1 MLAAAATQDKLHQT
15 GGALGWG
22 PHLADKSI
30 ETRLAD
36 TMNGRAALKLLVD
49 RHALARLGLTPRTA
63 VPRPYG
69 DVYGNRG
76 DALLNGGQL
85 TLLVHPEAILVTSV
99 ETAAVHR
106 AQLRPAESESL
117 TPLES
122 QVLWWIR
129 PRALSHQG
137 RRGG

>member
-15 GGALGWG
+15 GDGLDWG
-22 PHLADKSI
+22 TLLADRSI
-30 ETRLAD
+30 ETLLAD

-106 AQLRPAESESL
+106 APLRPAEGESL
-117 TPLES
+117 TPHVSTALAGGG
-122 QVLWWIR
+122 
-129 PRALSHQG
+129 PRAAS
-137 RRGG
+137 